1 MFIPNGIIGDV
12 SIGIKIED
20 TDLFPKRKPD
30 QVLRFGRDFCHW
42 RRKRESNPCARLRA
56 YELSKPA
63 PSATWVFLH
72 VVSCGNGNYKR
83 VERHFSMM
91 AYGIIPSL

>member
-30 QVLRFGRDFCHW
+30 QTEVWSGFLPLAEEKGVEPLRPV
-42 RRKRESNPCARLRA
+42 KSLRA
-56 YELSKPA
+56 FQARPFSHLGIPPRLSRGK
-63 PSATWVFLH
+63 
-72 VVSCGNGNYKR
+72 GNYR
-83 VERHFSMM
+83 
-91 AYGIIPSL
+91 

>member
-1 MFIPNGIIGDV
+1 MVLFDCHV
-12 SIGIKIED
+12 SSWRGKWSSDDSE
-20 TDLFPKRKPD
+20 FCRA
-30 QVLRFGRDFCHW
+30 FGAAYLLW

-72 VVSCGNGNYKR
+72 AFRAAK
-83 VERHFSMM
+83 
-91 AYGIIPSL
+91 GIIGCRRAFFNVGYAIILPL